1 MPTITVNVDIDV
13 ELDDIDTQDLI
24 DELNR
29 RGHQLG
35 FKENDN
41 NELLEKIYQ
50 ALVSNNHDQ
59 LIALSRDLVFN
70 TIGRIV

>member
-1 MPTITVNVDIDV
+1 MPTICVNVDVDV

-24 DELNR
+24 DELQS

-35 FKENDN
+35 FKESDN

-50 ALVSNNHDQ
+50 ALVTNDQIQ

>member
-1 MPTITVNVDIDV
+1 MPTITVNVDVDV

-24 DELNR
+24 DELNN

>member
-1 MPTITVNVDIDV
+1 MPTITVNIDVDV
-13 ELDDIDTQDLI
+13 ELDEIDTQDLI
-24 DELNR
+24 DELQS

-35 FKENDN
+35 FKEIDN

-50 ALVSNNHDQ
+50 ALVSNNQIQ

>member
-1 MPTITVNVDIDV
+1 MPTISVNVDVDV

-24 DELNR
+24 DELER

-35 FKENDN
+35 FKESDN

-50 ALVSNNHDQ
+50 ALVSNDQ
-59 LIALSRDLVFN
+59 IQPIALSRDLVFN
-70 TIGRIV
+70 TIGSIV

>member
-1 MPTITVNVDIDV
+1 MPTISVNVDVDV

-24 DELNR
+24 DELER

-35 FKENDN
+35 FKESDN
-41 NELLEKIYQ
+41 TELLEKIYQ
-50 ALVSNNHDQ
+50 ALVANDKIQ

>member
-1 MPTITVNVDIDV
+1 MPSITVNVDVDV

-24 DELNR
+24 DELNS

>member
-24 DELNR
+24 DELNS

-35 FKENDN
+35 FKENYN

>member
-1 MPTITVNVDIDV
+1 MPTICVNVDVDV

-24 DELNR
+24 DELQS
-29 RGHQLG
+29 RGHQLR
-35 FKENDN
+35 FKESDN
-41 NELLEKIYQ
+41 NKLLEKIYQ
-50 ALVSNNHDQ
+50 ALVTNDQIQ